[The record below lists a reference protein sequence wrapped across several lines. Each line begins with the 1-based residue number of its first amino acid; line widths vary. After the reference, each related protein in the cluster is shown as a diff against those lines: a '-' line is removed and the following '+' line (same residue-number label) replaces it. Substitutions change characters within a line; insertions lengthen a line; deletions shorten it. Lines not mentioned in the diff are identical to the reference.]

1 MQEAVSGGEETV
13 TALKE
18 QVGVKLDFWEQVKLN
33 KPSAQLAQLLSAQ
46 EAGNENP
53 RYLEFS
59 CKCVR
64 RALEIGDYENFDSLA
79 DRVREVKIP
88 EEDEAA
94 VENTVNERI
103 GYLQKDIVRKQ
114 RKRFDTLEQKVQQM
128 LEQQSLSGGNATLGP
143 KKLQQLVSGDKN
155 VEEEGGDQQI
165 A

>member
-1 MQEAVSGGEETV
+1 
-13 TALKE
+13 
-18 QVGVKLDFWEQVKLN
+18 VKLN
-33 KPSAQLAQLLSAQ
+33 KPSAQLTSLVSAH

-64 RALEIGDYENFDSLA
+64 RALEIGDYESFESLA
-79 DRVREVKIP
+79 ERIRDVKIP
-88 EEDEAA
+88 EDDEAA
-94 VENTVNERI
+94 VENTLNERI

-128 LEQQSLSGGNATLGP
+128 LEQQSLTGGNNTLGP

-155 VEEEGGDQQI
+155 VEDDGKDQQD
-165 A
+165 AQFENEE